1 MNQTRTFLLIAWLA
15 VTFLLFQQ
23 WQTPVPTPPAPT
35 VNDSAALAPAPAAV
49 GALPALPAGPA
60 PVAAAASTA
69 QAVEIITDVYRLTV
83 DLKGVS
89 ILRAELLTY
98 PKEKKAGSANV
109 MLLDNGNADFFIAE
123 SGWLTRTHASEP
135 NHNAL
140 FTTADGKRRY
150 EMSAGQDS
158 LSVPFVWTD
167 ASGISLTK
175 TLVLQRGKFEIGLQ
189 QTLRNAGTAPWSG
202 FAYEQLKRIPPPPP
216 PKHAGFTNPESF
228 SFIGSAW
235 YGEPDKYE
243 KISFADYYDNGAIQS
258 PNKPITDGWFGML
271 QHHFVSVWLPAKGD
285 TQTYSLATEGPLSQA
300 YYLVR
305 GISGE
310 TVIAPGA
317 SHSREDRLWV
327 GPKAQKAMNAVH
339 PTLDLSVDYGIFS
352 FLAQPLFW
360 LLSKLHDLLGNWGW
374 AIIAIVI
381 VLKALLFPL
390 SAKQYQSMARM
401 RAIQPRIEALKE
413 RYGDDRQKFAVAQME
428 LYKKEKINPAAGCL
442 PMLIPIPIFLAL
454 YWVLVESVELRQAPW
469 IGWIRDLSLPDPSSI
484 LNLFGLLPFAPPDQT
499 SIFFILSL
507 GVLPIILGISMWLQQ
522 TLNPAPTDPAQKM
535 IFAWMP
541 WVFMFMLGSFASG
554 LVLYW
559 ITNNTITFIQQY
571 AIMRSHGH
579 NPDVFG
585 NIRSKFSRTKAV
597 EAANSTS
604 KPSKK

>member
-15 VTFLLFQQ
+15 VAFLLFQQ
-23 WQTPVPTPPAPT
+23 WQTPTPTPAAPA
-35 VNDSAALAPAPAAV
+35 VNAPAGLAPAPAAA
-49 GALPALPAGPA
+49 GGLPALPTAPAAGAPTL
-60 PVAAAASTA
+60 PVAAPAGSA
-69 QAVEIITDVYRLTV
+69 QTVEILTDVYRLTV

-89 ILRAELLTY
+89 IIRAELLTY
-98 PKEKKAGSANV
+98 PKEKKPGSANV
-109 MLLDNGNADFFIAE
+109 LLLDDAGTDFFVAE
-123 SGWLTRTHASEP
+123 SGWLTRTHAAEP
-135 NHNAL
+135 NHNAV
-140 FTTADGKRRY
+140 FSTADGKRRY
-150 EMSAGQDS
+150 ELQTGQDS
-158 LSVPFVWTD
+158 LSVPFTWTD

-189 QTLRNAGTAPWSG
+189 QTLRNTGTAPWSG

-228 SFIGSAW
+228 SFVGSAW

-243 KISFADYYDNGAIQS
+243 KIKFADYYDDGVIQS

-285 TQTYSLATEGPLSQA
+285 TQTYSIATEGPLSQA

-310 TVIAPGA
+310 TVLAPGA

-381 VLKALLFPL
+381 VLKAVLFPL
-390 SAKQYQSMARM
+390 SAKQYQSMAKM

-469 IGWIRDLSLPDPSSI
+469 IGWIQNLTDADPYFILPA
-484 LNLFGLLPFAPPDQT
+484 LNLIIMFLTQKLTPTPGMDPLQKKMMTFMPLIFGVMMA
-499 SIFFILSL
+499 FF
-507 GVLPIILGISMWLQQ
+507 P
-522 TLNPAPTDPAQKM
+522 
-535 IFAWMP
+535 
-541 WVFMFMLGSFASG
+541 SG

-559 ITNNTITFIQQY
+559 VTNGLLGLAQQWWMTRKY
-571 AIMRSHGH
+571 GTHGH
-579 NPDVFG
+579 HPAPA
-585 NIRSKFSRTKAV
+585 K
-597 EAANSTS
+597 
-604 KPSKK
+604 

>member
-15 VTFLLFQQ
+15 VAFLLFQQ
-23 WQTPVPTPPAPT
+23 WQTPAPTAPAPA
-35 VNDSAALAPAPAAV
+35 VNAPTALAPVPAAV
-49 GALPALPAGPA
+49 GALPALPDTPVAGAPA
-60 PVAAAASTA
+60 LPVVAAANNA
-69 QAVEIITDVYRLTV
+69 QTVEIVTDVFRLTV

-89 ILRAELLTY
+89 IVRAELLTY
-98 PKEKKAGSANV
+98 SKEKKPGSTNV
-109 MLLDNGNADFFIAE
+109 LLLDNGSTDFFIAE
-123 SGWLTRTHASEP
+123 SGWLTRTHAAEP
-135 NHNAL
+135 NHNVQ
-140 FTTADGKRRY
+140 FSTADGQRRY
-150 EMSAGQDS
+150 ELKQGQDS

-175 TLVLQRGKFEIGLQ
+175 TLVLQRGKFEIALQ
-189 QTLRNAGTAPWSG
+189 QTLRNTGAAPWSG

-243 KISFADYYDNGAIQS
+243 KISFADYYDDGVIQS
-258 PNKPITDGWFGML
+258 PNKAITDGWFGML

-381 VLKALLFPL
+381 VLKAVLFPL

-469 IGWIRDLSLPDPSSI
+469 IGWIQNLTDADPYFILPA
-484 LNLFGLLPFAPPDQT
+484 LNLIVMFLTQKLTPMPGMDPLQKKMMTFMPLIFGVMMA
-499 SIFFILSL
+499 FF
-507 GVLPIILGISMWLQQ
+507 P
-522 TLNPAPTDPAQKM
+522 
-535 IFAWMP
+535 
-541 WVFMFMLGSFASG
+541 SG

-559 ITNNTITFIQQY
+559 VTNGLLGLAQQWWMTKKY
-571 AIMRSHGH
+571 GTHGH
-579 NPDVFG
+579 HPAPA
-585 NIRSKFSRTKAV
+585 K
-597 EAANSTS
+597 
-604 KPSKK
+604 

>member
-15 VTFLLFQQ
+15 VAFLLFQQ
-23 WQTPVPTPPAPT
+23 WQTPAPVPASPA
-35 VNDSAALAPAPAAV
+35 VNAPSAPAAASV
-49 GALPALPAGPA
+49 PAGALPALPATPEAGSPA
-60 PVAAAASTA
+60 LPVAPAVGST
-69 QAVEIITDVYRLTV
+69 QQTVEIVTDVYRLTV

-89 ILRAELLTY
+89 IIRAELLTY
-98 PKEKKAGSANV
+98 PKEKKPGSANV
-109 MLLDNGNADFFIAE
+109 LLLDNGSTDFFVAE
-123 SGWLTRTHASEP
+123 SGWLTRTHTSEP
-135 NHNAL
+135 NHNAV
-140 FTTADGKRRY
+140 FATADGERRY
-150 EMSAGQDS
+150 ELKPGQDS

-189 QTLRNAGTAPWSG
+189 QTLRNTGTAPWSG

-243 KISFADYYDNGAIQS
+243 KISFADYYDDGVIQS

-285 TQTYSLATEGPLSQA
+285 TQTYSIATEGPLSQA

-305 GISGE
+305 GMSGE
-310 TVIAPGA
+310 TVLAPGA

-339 PTLDLSVDYGIFS
+339 PRLDLSVDYGIFS

-390 SAKQYQSMARM
+390 SAKQYQSMAKM

-442 PMLIPIPIFLAL
+442 PMLIPSPMIC
-454 YWVLVESVELRQAPW
+454 AP
-469 IGWIRDLSLPDPSSI
+469 GR
-484 LNLFGLLPFAPPDQT
+484 
-499 SIFFILSL
+499 
-507 GVLPIILGISMWLQQ
+507 
-522 TLNPAPTDPAQKM
+522 
-535 IFAWMP
+535 
-541 WVFMFMLGSFASG
+541 
-554 LVLYW
+554 
-559 ITNNTITFIQQY
+559 
-571 AIMRSHGH
+571 R
-579 NPDVFG
+579 
-585 NIRSKFSRTKAV
+585 RTAGC
-597 EAANSTS
+597 
-604 KPSKK
+604 